1 MKQLLQRKYLIRFK
15 KKNQVGVILM
25 RKIIE
30 RVENIVQKK
39 LGIMHRQQ
47 NKIVDIDEVRL

>member
-1 MKQLLQRKYLIRFK
+1 
-15 KKNQVGVILM
+15 M

-30 RVENIVQKK
+30 RVENVVQKK

-47 NKIVDIDEVRL
+47 NKIVDMDEVRL